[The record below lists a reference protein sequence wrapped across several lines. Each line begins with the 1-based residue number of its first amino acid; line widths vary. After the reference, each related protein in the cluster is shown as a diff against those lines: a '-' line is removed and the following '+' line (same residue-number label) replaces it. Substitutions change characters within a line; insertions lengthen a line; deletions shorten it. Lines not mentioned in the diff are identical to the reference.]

1 MLASGRSS
9 GSLLERAPDSEDPRT
24 FYAIALRAVSLLRTP
39 LSRSLLARAPRLP
52 LMEAV
57 LNSLAA
63 VTPRRTPLY
72 EQHLETGAK
81 LMDFAGWE
89 MPVQYEGVREEHM
102 AVRTHAGMFDVSH
115 MGEVEVEGPGALAF
129 LQRVLS
135 NDVAAIGLGGAQY
148 SCLCDEDGGVLDD
161 LFAYRLGGDRYLL
174 VTNSANHASDLAWLG
189 RWSRDFEVSVR
200 DVAER
205 YAMLAVQGPHARS
218 IVAGALGIE
227 LPARMRVRAV
237 RIGNRPA
244 LVCGTGYTGE
254 DGVELLI
261 DPAVAAAIWAELLD
275 AGVVPCGLG
284 ARDTLRLEACFHLH
298 GNDLS
303 PERNPIEAGLGWCC
317 EEATGFVGS
326 EAIARARAEGTAEK
340 LAPFKIEGAGIP
352 RQGNPVLGGGAEV
365 GVVTSGSFS
374 PSLEIGIGMAYV
386 RSDLAEPGTEVEIDV
401 RGKHRAARIASKP
414 LYASPSSPKEK

>member
-1 MLASGRSS
+1 M
-9 GSLLERAPDSEDPRT
+9 
-24 FYAIALRAVSLLRTP
+24 SLLRTP
-39 LSRSLLARAPRLP
+39 L
-52 LMEAV
+52 
-57 LNSLAA
+57 
-63 VTPRRTPLY
+63 Y
-72 EQHLETGAK
+72 EKHVELGGK
-81 LMDFAGWE
+81 LVDFAGWE
-89 MPVQYEGVREEHM
+89 MPVTYEGVREEHS

-135 NDVAAIGLGGAQY
+135 NDVAAIALGDAQY
-148 SCLCDEDGGVLDD
+148 SCLCNEEGGVLDD

-174 VTNSANHASDLAWLG
+174 VTNSANHASDLDWLG
-189 RWSRDFEVSVR
+189 RWSRGLDVSVR
-200 DVAER
+200 DVADR

-218 IVAGALGIE
+218 IVSAALVIE
-227 LPARMRVRAV
+227 LPPRMRVATA
-237 RIGNRPA
+237 RIGKRPA

-261 DPAVAAAIWAELLD
+261 DPEIAPAIWAELLD

-298 GNDLS
+298 GNDIS

-317 EEATGFVGS
+317 VEATGFIGS
-326 EAIARARAEGTAEK
+326 EAVARARAGGIAER

-352 RQGNPVLGGGAEV
+352 RQGNPVLAGDEEV

-374 PSLEIGIGMAYV
+374 PSLEIGIGLAYLH
-386 RSDLAEPGTEVEIDV
+386 SDLAELGTEVEIDV
-401 RGKHRAARIASKP
+401 RGKRRAARIASKP
-414 LYASPSSPKEK
+414 LYESPSSRKEN